1 MHTQDVSDDRDIATE
16 IALTRSKTQANAA
29 ALALDLSL
37 NEFMAAKETVAT
49 LPISKQPKP
58 KQMTQP
64 KTAYISLDAKL
75 EDQPELDLAR
85 TFLHYNFPITL
96 PPHFQPPSLTAPDG
110 DMVVVGE
117 KVMKMSKHKAVLLV
131 RFVSPAAYVG
141 HKIQLYPK
149 SFEPSRGKGQ
159 GADFSL
165 LSALKVSHPK
175 AITLRHLGITEHG
188 ASSSTAALLLAFS
201 EYTTADTFCAADID
215 DNGADQ
221 HGQQPS
227 SELSPL
233 HLRAL
238 SGEHPRRSTDPVG
251 YVRSTPD
258 PRHRGQAMRT
268 MMHEE
273 WRKAEST
280 EMEGLIKRNVWTRV
294 LRSTL
299 TAF

>member
-1 MHTQDVSDDRDIATE
+1 MHTQDVSEDRDIATE

-37 NEFMAAKETVAT
+37 QEPVTAKET
-49 LPISKQPKP
+49 ISTQPKP
-58 KQMTQP
+58 KHITQP
-64 KTAYISLDAKL
+64 KTVYISLDAKL
-75 EDQPELDLAR
+75 EDQTKLDLAR
-85 TFLHYNFPITL
+85 TFLHYNFLITL
-96 PPHFQPPSLTAPDG
+96 PPHYQPPSLTSPDG

-175 AITLRHLGITEHG
+175 ATTLRHLGITEHS
-188 ASSSTAALLLAFS
+188 ASRSTAALLLAFS
-201 EYTTADTFCAADID
+201 KYTTADTFCAADID

-233 HLRAL
+233 HLCAL

-258 PRHRGQAMRT
+258 PKHRGQAMRT
-268 MMHEE
+268 MMHEA
-273 WRKAEST
+273 W
-280 EMEGLIKRNVWTRV
+280 
-294 LRSTL
+294 
-299 TAF
+299 